1 MEVNP
6 PAGVKVRVWLP
17 LPAMERLVKVATP
30 ATAVAVTVPP
40 NTPLPVAIVAVTIA
54 VEVTVLPVE
63 STMRTT
69 GWVVKADP
77 DTAPAG

>member
-30 ATAVAVTVPP
+30 ATAVAVTVPLSA
-40 NTPLPVAIVAVTIA
+40 PLPVAIVAVTIA
-54 VEVTVLPVE
+54 VDEVTVLPVE

-69 GWVVKADP
+69 G
-77 DTAPAG
+77 